1 MGRKLL
7 HLLNGLITCAVVA
20 ALVIAGAYAG
30 YALWDN
36 QQVYDAAENSLS
48 EMKEI
53 RSALGMPATVSALT
67 ELLEEN
73 RAARKEKAEAA
84 AAPAPEI
91 TSVPEITTVDAEPAQ
106 AATVTASTV
115 SVEETAAPEIAA
127 SNAGGTTITVADD
140 TAEDSETAAPETAA
154 GNTGGTTI
162 TVSDGTAG
170 DAETA
175 APAPVETTETATSA
189 PTEEPVDDSLF
200 GQLKAINPDITAWIT
215 LPGTA
220 IDYPVMQGST
230 NYSYINTDVYGNF
243 ALAGSIFLDSR
254 NSEDYT
260 DTYNLLYG
268 HNMSEHRMFS
278 DVNLYKE
285 EEFFKEN
292 TLGMLL
298 LPDGN
303 HIFEILAVIVT
314 SASDSGL
321 MNPENWTYLDGEGIY
336 RMAQEKA
343 MFTCEKGLEALRE
356 QIEDEEATPHLLALS
371 TCSDE
376 FTDARTILL
385 TLMDP

>member
-20 ALVIAGAYAG
+20 ALVIGGAYAG

-53 RSALGMPATVSALT
+53 RSTLGMPTTVSALT
-67 ELLEEN
+67 ELLEES
-73 RAARKEKAEAA
+73 RAARKAKAEATA
-84 AAPAPEI
+84 TPAPEI
-91 TSVPEITTVDAEPAQ
+91 TAAPAEPAQ
-106 AATVTASTV
+106 AEPETVTAS
-115 SVEETAAPEIAA
+115 AAA
-127 SNAGGTTITVADD
+127 
-140 TAEDSETAAPETAA
+140 
-154 GNTGGTTI
+154 
-162 TVSDGTAG
+162 
-170 DAETA
+170 AETA
-175 APAPVETTETATSA
+175 APAAVADNTSGTTVTVTDETAGDAEIPISAQTETTETTETTQTAETTETTETAETTEAPTAA
-189 PTEEPVDDSLF
+189 PTEEPADDTLF
-200 GQLKAINPDITAWIT
+200 GQLKTINQDITAWIT

-220 IDYPVMQGST
+220 IDYPVMQGDT

-260 DTYNLLYG
+260 DIYNLLYG
-268 HNMSEHRMFS
+268 HNMSKNRMFS
-278 DVNLYKE
+278 DINLYKE
-285 EEFFKEN
+285 EKFFEEN
-292 TLGMLL
+292 TLGILL

-303 HIFEILAVIVT
+303 HILETLAVIVT
-314 SASDSGL
+314 PASDSGL
-321 MNPENWTYLDGEGIY
+321 MNPENWNHLDGEGIY
-336 RMAQEKA
+336 QMAQEKT
-343 MFTCEKGLEALRE
+343 MFTCEEGLKALRE
-356 QIEDEEATPHLLALS
+356 KIDADETPHLLALS